1 MWKVPVL
8 FFILGSASFWVLAEG
23 ASTVRP
29 EDDVTTGVTNEKT
42 TLGVEDYT
50 TTPAASK
57 ESLATPMP
65 AGTKNVTHGHRE
77 DLPTAESTTAKSTPA
92 RSTTAKSTPA
102 RSTTA
107 KSTPAKTTVHTHV
120 SATSH
125 SQGKTDGE
133 KPKSTQKG
141 GLSVGTLVGIIV
153 GVLLGIAVF
162 GGIISV
168 IVRKMGR
175 YSP

>member
-29 EDDVTTGVTNEKT
+29 EDDVTTGVKNEKT
-42 TLGVEDYT
+42 TLGVEDYI
-50 TTPAASK
+50 TTPNAST

-65 AGTKNVTHGHRE
+65 TRTENVTHGHRE

-92 RSTTAKSTPA
+92 KS
-102 RSTTA
+102 
-107 KSTPAKTTVHTHV
+107 TVHTHAP
-120 SATSH
+120 ATNR

-153 GVLLGIAVF
+153 AVLLGIAVI
-162 GGIISV
+162 GVTISV
-168 IVRKMGR
+168 IVRKMSGR

>member
-1 MWKVPVL
+1 M
-8 FFILGSASFWVLAEG
+8 
-23 ASTVRP
+23 
-29 EDDVTTGVTNEKT
+29 
-42 TLGVEDYT
+42 

-65 AGTKNVTHGHRE
+65 TGTENVTYSHGE

-92 RSTTAKSTPA
+92 KSTA
-102 RSTTA
+102 A
-107 KSTPAKTTVHTHV
+107 KNTPAKSTVHTHV
-120 SATSH
+120 PATSH

-141 GLSVGTLVGIIV
+141 GFSVGTLVGIIV
-153 GVLLGIAVF
+153 GVLLGIAVI

-168 IVRKMGR
+168 IVRKMSGR

>member
-29 EDDVTTGVTNEKT
+29 EDDVTTGVTSEKT

-65 AGTKNVTHGHRE
+65 AGTENVSHDHRE
-77 DLPTAESTTAKSTPA
+77 DLSTAEGTTAKGTTAKSTPA
-92 RSTTAKSTPA
+92 RSTPA
-102 RSTTA
+102 RSTT
-107 KSTPAKTTVHTHV
+107 TVLTRV
-120 SATSH
+120 PATSH

-153 GVLLGIAVF
+153 GVLVGIAVI

>member
-29 EDDVTTGVTNEKT
+29 EDDVTTGVKNEQT
-42 TLGVEDYT
+42 TLGVEDYM

-65 AGTKNVTHGHRE
+65 TGTENVTHGHRE
-77 DLPTAESTTAKSTPA
+77 DLPTAESTTAESTP
-92 RSTTAKSTPA
+92 
-102 RSTTA
+102 A
-107 KSTPAKTTVHTHV
+107 KSTPAKSTVHTHV
-120 SATSH
+120 PATSH

-141 GLSVGTLVGIIV
+141 GFSVGTLVGIIV
-153 GVLLGIAVF
+153 GVLLGIAVI

-168 IVRKMGR
+168 IVRKMSGR

>member
-29 EDDVTTGVTNEKT
+29 EDDVTTGVTSEKT

-65 AGTKNVTHGHRE
+65 AGTENVSHDHRE
-77 DLPTAESTTAKSTPA
+77 DLPTAEGTTAEGTTAKSTPA
-92 RSTTAKSTPA
+92 RSTPA
-102 RSTTA
+102 RSTT
-107 KSTPAKTTVHTHV
+107 TVLTRV
-120 SATSH
+120 PATSH
-125 SQGKTDGE
+125 SQ
-133 KPKSTQKG
+133 G

-153 GVLLGIAVF
+153 GVLVGIAVI

>member
-1 MWKVPVL
+1 MWNVPVL

-29 EDDVTTGVTNEKT
+29 EDDVTTGVKNEKT
-42 TLGVEDYT
+42 TLGVEDYM

-65 AGTKNVTHGHRE
+65 TGTENVTHSHRE
-77 DLPTAESTTAKSTPA
+77 DLPTAESP
-92 RSTTAKSTPA
+92 
-102 RSTTA
+102 TA
-107 KSTPAKTTVHTHV
+107 KSTPAKSTVHTHV
-120 SATSH
+120 PVTSH

-141 GLSVGTLVGIIV
+141 GFSVGTLVGIIV
-153 GVLLGIAVF
+153 GVLLGIAVI

-168 IVRKMGR
+168 IVRKMSGR

>member
-29 EDDVTTGVTNEKT
+29 EDDVTTDVKDEKT
-42 TLGVEDYT
+42 TLGVEDYM

-57 ESLATPMP
+57 EPLATPMLT
-65 AGTKNVTHGHRE
+65 GTENVTQSHRE
-77 DLPTAESTTAKSTPA
+77 DLPTGESTTAKSTPSQ
-92 RSTTAKSTPA
+92 STTT
-102 RSTTA
+102 
-107 KSTPAKTTVHTHV
+107 KTTVHTHV
-120 SATSH
+120 PATSH

-133 KPKSTQKG
+133 KPKVAQKG
-141 GLSVGTLVGIIV
+141 GLSMGTLVAIIV
-153 GVLLGIAVF
+153 GVLLGIA
-162 GGIISV
+162 IIGV
-168 IVRKMGR
+168 IIRVIYRKMSGR

>member
-29 EDDVTTGVTNEKT
+29 EDDVTTGVKNEQT
-42 TLGVEDYT
+42 TLGVEDYM

-65 AGTKNVTHGHRE
+65 TGTENVTYSHGE

-92 RSTTAKSTPA
+92 KSTA
-102 RSTTA
+102 A
-107 KSTPAKTTVHTHV
+107 KNTPAKSTVHTHV
-120 SATSH
+120 PATSH
-125 SQGKTDGE
+125 SQGGF
-133 KPKSTQKG
+133 
-141 GLSVGTLVGIIV
+141 SVGTLVGIIV
-153 GVLLGIAVF
+153 GVLLGIAVI

-168 IVRKMGR
+168 IVRKMSGR